1 MLENIRMK
9 NRNIKLKK
17 IESKTKISNE
27 KEISNEKAKEKIEKI
42 SLKKGS

>member
-17 IESKTKISNE
+17 IVSKKKISNE

-42 SLKKGS
+42 S